1 MPTRALWISSSQND
15 WQLARLL
22 KRLKRIE
29 LLFLIISVWFTIS
42 GATDASSQPLS
53 PSAPA
58 SPSTTLLI
66 EQAKQLETA
75 ERYQEAIA
83 AYRQILVAEP
93 ENDDVRASLA
103 RLLSWQGSSTEAIEL
118 YRAILLRHP
127 DDLDIQTALARVLSW
142 QRSTEE
148 AKALYQAVLS
158 KDPRHVE
165 ALEGLGNLFYWEG
178 RLDEALSYYEQAHA
192 LSNSP
197 TLAERIASI
206 TSRQST
212 GDGVQASLLG
222 AAGSESSGSDVIK
235 RSPQAPL
242 GSRISAVEIPFRDYV
257 KIGYGQFSYTR
268 NIPNEHNVVV
278 EAAKS
283 LGDHT
288 LVARVESLH
297 RFGLHDIPF
306 SAELYR
312 PLWQRAWGYVGA
324 QGTVDAEFT
333 PVYSVGGEVYQGLG
347 IIHSALSIF
356 EASMG
361 YRRLSY
367 KTDDIDL
374 VMPSLTIYLP
384 FDTWIT
390 EQLYWVPKTGA
401 LTLASRLTWRLT
413 PRIQFFVSGSFGTTG
428 ERIIATQDLTRIQ
441 SHAIQGGA
449 IVPLAAR
456 ISLEATGF
464 YEDRG
469 ILYSRQGGLFSLI
482 YHW

>member
-1 MPTRALWISSSQND
+1 MLVR
-15 WQLARLL
+15 
-22 KRLKRIE
+22 RLKRSDF
-29 LLFLIISVWFTIS
+29 LFLVIPVWFTLS
-42 GATDASSQPLS
+42 GVTSAGSQPLT

-58 SPSTTLLI
+58 SPSTTASLV
-66 EQAKQLETA
+66 ERAKQLETA

-83 AYRQILVAEP
+83 VYRQILVIDP

-118 YRAILLRHP
+118 YRVILQRHP
-127 DDLDIQTALARVLSW
+127 DDLDIQTSLARVLSW

-148 AKALYQAVLS
+148 SRALYQAVLS
-158 KDPRHVE
+158 KDPQHVE

-178 RLDEALSYYEQAHA
+178 RLEEALSHYEQAYA

-197 TLAERIASI
+197 TLAERVALIK
-206 TSRQST
+206 RQQST
-212 GDGVQASLLG
+212 GTQAQRAIAS
-222 AAGSESSGSDVIK
+222 
-235 RSPQAPL
+235 SPQAPL
-242 GSRISAVEIPFRDYV
+242 GSRDSTVQLPFRDYV
-257 KIGYGQFSYTR
+257 RIGYGQFSYTR
-268 NIPNEHNVVV
+268 NIPNEHNVVI

-283 LGDHT
+283 VGDQT
-288 LVARVESLH
+288 LVGRVESLH
-297 RFGLHDIPF
+297 RFGLHDVPF
-306 SAELYR
+306 SAELYS

-324 QGTVDAEFT
+324 QGTVNAEFT

-374 VMPSLTIYLP
+374 VMPSFTIYLP

-401 LTLASRLTWRLT
+401 LTLASRLTWRPT
-413 PRIQFFVSGSFGTTG
+413 PRIQFFASGSFGTTG

-449 IVPLAAR
+449 IVPVAER

-469 ILYSRQGGLFSLI
+469 FLYSRQGGLFSLI